1 MPETETVR
9 EEKEAGPAQA
19 LMALAT
25 RLPSY
30 LKLAW
35 ALGRDPR
42 VPRGDKVWLLG
53 AGLYNL
59 SPLDPIPGIIPVIGQ
74 LDDYAIFL
82 LALRRTLS
90 ACPKEVAVEHLEAQ
104 KLTAAQLQADLDE
117 IRRIAKLIGKKAL
130 KGIWT
135 GLRFT
140 AKGVV
145 ALGRAGVRAAMERA
159 GSGSPVGKTP
169 PPYPLPETER
179 GSLRRGSLPA
189 GGEREGEVIDELPDV
204 E

>member
-1 MPETETVR
+1 MPATEPVRDAKET
-9 EEKEAGPAQA
+9 GPAQA
-19 LMALAT
+19 LMVLAT
-25 RLPSY
+25 RLPAY

-59 SPLDPIPGIIPVIGQ
+59 SPLDPIPGIIPVVGQ

-90 ACPKEVAVEHLEAQ
+90 ACPQELAREHLGAQ
-104 KLTAAQLQADLDE
+104 NLTAAQLQADLE
-117 IRRIAKLIGKKAL
+117 ELQRIAKLIGRKAL
-130 KGIWT
+130 RGIWA

-140 AKGVV
+140 AKGLL
-145 ALGRAGVRAAMERA
+145 AAGRGIARAARERRSQA
-159 GSGSPVGKTP
+159 AQSALPGSG
-169 PPYPLPETER
+169 
-179 GSLRRGSLPA
+179 RGSLP
-189 GGEREGEVIDELPDV
+189 GRGEREGEVVEELPDV